1 LHNTNAV
8 ANDHRVY
15 RVPGEIFTDAITYHG
30 SATFS
35 WKLRP
40 GFAYPALNVDWPLEL
55 ELHRCVC
62 VANQA
67 QTIKAWV
74 RRSNTGLS
82 IGIRVKEAVLTGIS
96 TTDAL
101 CTAVADTWQEVTLTF
116 TPTQSGVAQI
126 WGVAWGGTTYSGYIS
141 DLTPMANQSTKLLNT
156 AFGGQP
162 FSSNA
167 GETTAGASG
176 TPAFAFLG

>member
-1 LHNTNAV
+1 MMPIVDYPQCFETYPLEFEV
-8 ANDHRVY
+8 HRV
-15 RVPGEIFTDAITYHG
+15 
-30 SATFS
+30 
-35 WKLRP
+35 
-40 GFAYPALNVDWPLEL
+40 
-55 ELHRCVC
+55 VC
-62 VANQA
+62 VANVA

-82 IGIRVKEAVLTGIS
+82 IGLRVKEAVLTGIS
-96 TTDAL
+96 ATTDAL
-101 CTAVADTWQEVTLTF
+101 CTASADTWQEVTLTF
-116 TPTQSGVAQI
+116 TPTQAGVAQI

-141 DLTPMANQSTKLLNT
+141 DLTPMANQSTKLLTT